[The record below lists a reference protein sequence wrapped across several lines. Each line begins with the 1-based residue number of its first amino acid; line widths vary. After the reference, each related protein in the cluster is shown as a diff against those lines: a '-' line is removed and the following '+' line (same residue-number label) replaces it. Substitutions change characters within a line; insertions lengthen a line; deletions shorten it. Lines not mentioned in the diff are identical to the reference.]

1 MMRKN
6 FISFQQCCFPFN
18 VPIPISIYTY
28 KNKCARLGRVSCCF
42 LFPVHVC
49 FTLFCLMLFSAPWPM
64 WRRRRGAR
72 TYCRCEGEEKKLFLF
87 FAAPQRRRNT
97 SYWCNKWYIVTVSP
111 RHCLWS
117 VFLISKSRA
126 NLYGPLSSKTL
137 HRSLALVENSSA
149 SQRSVIFLESNKCQC
164 RIIIEFIL
172 VGCVLCKQRV
182 SFPANEVISSWIWFN
197 CLNYRNWEYNQK
209 VSISSIF
216 TAWTT

>member
-1 MMRKN
+1 MYRYRFLYIHTKINVHVWDVSRVVFFFLFM
-6 FISFQQCCFPFN
+6 FALLCFVWCCFPL
-18 VPIPISIYTY
+18 
-28 KNKCARLGRVSCCF
+28 RDL
-42 LFPVHVC
+42 
-49 FTLFCLMLFSAPWPM
+49 
-64 WRRRRGAR
+64 
-72 TYCRCEGEEKKLFLF
+72 CEGDAEEQEHIVDAKERKKNYFYF
-87 FAAPQRRRNT
+87 FAAPQRRKNT
-97 SYWCNKWYIVTVSP
+97 SYWCNKWFIVTVSP

-149 SQRSVIFLESNKCQC
+149 SQRSVIITLPFRWYIYFDCTLESNKCQY